1 MVREPGTSSRSSKF
15 SDHDILKNYLS
26 ENRTSNLTGK
36 SPQSSLKTVHIL
48 QTKTVDTNLIG
59 SEVGINAINLCYIA
73 PFRSFYRA
81 VGMIALRIETK
92 MVKIKQQEI

>member
-1 MVREPGTSSRSSKF
+1 M
-15 SDHDILKNYLS
+15 
-26 ENRTSNLTGK
+26 
-36 SPQSSLKTVHIL
+36 HIL

-59 SEVGINAINLCYIA
+59 SEVGINAINICYIA

-92 MVKIKQQEI
+92 MVQIKQQEILSYRIDR